1 MTFPHILL
9 LFISAIV
16 GGTLN
21 AVAGGGSF
29 FSFPALIFVGVPAI
43 SANASSTVALWPGA
57 VASMGAYRQEIAQLQ
72 RGFLILMVSTS
83 LVGGTLGTL
92 LLLNTP
98 ATTFQTLIPYLLL
111 TATLLFA
118 LSGPI
123 TARLRVRNISKVR
136 LTLRT
141 LIIVALA
148 QLIIATYGG
157 YFGGGIGILMLSTL
171 AMIGMENIHAMN
183 GLKTVLTTCING
195 IAALIFIIFHA
206 VYWPE
211 TLLMIV
217 GAIIGGYGGA
227 YYARKIDPK
236 LIRGFVIVV
245 GLATS
250 VYFFVNTYIL
260 HHA

>member
-1 MTFPHILL
+1 MTFPHILI
-9 LFISAIV
+9 LFIAAIV

-29 FSFPALIFVGVPAI
+29 FTFPSLIFIGIPAKV
-43 SANASSTVALWPGA
+43 ANASSTVALWPGSI
-57 VASMGAYRQEIAQLQ
+57 ASIWAYRREVAQQ
-72 RGFLILMVSTS
+72 KRGFLVLMVGTS
-83 LVGGTLGTL
+83 LVGGIIGAL
-92 LLLNTP
+92 LLLYTP
-98 ATTFQTLIPYLLL
+98 ASIFQILIPYLLL

-123 TARLRVRNISKVR
+123 TARLRVRNIGKVS
-136 LTLRT
+136 LTPRT
-141 LIIVALA
+141 LIIVAIA

-157 YFGGGIGILMLSTL
+157 YFGGGIGILMLATL
-171 AMIGMENIHAMN
+171 AMMGMENIHVMN
-183 GLKTVLTTCING
+183 GLKTVLASCING
-195 IAALIFIIFHA
+195 VAVIIFIIAHM

-236 LIRGFVIVV
+236 LVRGFVIIV
-245 GLATS
+245 GLAMST
-250 VYFFVNTYIL
+250 YFFINIYIL